1 MRKFIVLFSFAVL
14 MLYPNL
20 TYASEYINDLG
31 VVILEEDY
39 NNLKK
44 IYTEKYI
51 SVLDEN
57 EYSRIKNL
65 NLDYDNVQT
74 TVNYVKT
81 EINNVTG
88 EVSETYITEEEYE
101 ATQINPQTRATVYET
116 LYKKTQL
123 TLTQVDSEDAYFS
136 YTALWKM
143 LPSTRSFDVIGARL
157 SNMSKVNGTQQG
169 KQIYV
174 LNGVTDYV
182 QYNFN
187 GTNIN
192 NFSNGFGI
200 SMNLLNSNVTYLEC
214 TIDASLEIDAYPA
227 TIFTS
232 YQHATSDVTLAQ
244 SKSYTIGAGL
254 GSVFVFSDDNIA
266 EKYDAMQG
274 TYDYFS
280 S

>member
-1 MRKFIVLFSFAVL
+1 

-31 VVILEEDY
+31 VAISEEDY
-39 NNLKK
+39 NNLRK

-65 NLDYDNVQT
+65 NLDYDNAQT

-116 LYKKTQL
+116 AYKRISLVFLKEGN
-123 TLTQVDSEDAYFS
+123 SNAYFS
-136 YTALWKM
+136 FTTLWKY
-143 LPSTRSFDVIGARL
+143 LPTTRSFDVIGARL

-169 KQIYV
+169 KQIYT
-174 LNGVTDYV
+174 LNGTTDYV

-200 SMNLLNSNVTYLEC
+200 SMNLVNSDVTYLEC
-214 TIDASLEIDAYPA
+214 TIDGSLSINAYPA
-227 TIFTS
+227 GIFTS